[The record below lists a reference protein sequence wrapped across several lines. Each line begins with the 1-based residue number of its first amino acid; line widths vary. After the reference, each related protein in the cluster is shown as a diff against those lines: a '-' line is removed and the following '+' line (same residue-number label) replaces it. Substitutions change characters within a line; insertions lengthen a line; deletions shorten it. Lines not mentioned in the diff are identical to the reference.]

1 MQSLILMYVTCMCLF
16 KIGISTMV
24 EISWNMMNHLGE
36 EQWLITI
43 VDILPAE
50 NGDSFITKIFVVEN
64 RPDGYLAKSVHPE
77 NGWNTKY
84 VGLKLAN
91 TAIVFFFNL

>member
-1 MQSLILMYVTCMCLF
+1 
-16 KIGISTMV
+16 MV

-43 VDILPAE
+43 IDILPAE

-64 RPDGYLAKSVHPE
+64 RLDGYLAKSVHPE

-84 VGLKLAN
+84 VELKLAN
-91 TAIVFFFNL
+91 TAIVFFFFNF